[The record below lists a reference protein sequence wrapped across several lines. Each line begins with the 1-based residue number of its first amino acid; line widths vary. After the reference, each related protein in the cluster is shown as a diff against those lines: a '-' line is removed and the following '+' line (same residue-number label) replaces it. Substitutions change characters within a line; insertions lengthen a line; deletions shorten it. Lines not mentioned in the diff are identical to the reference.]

1 MFRALLISFLGILSI
16 ATAEPVAIQARV
28 VSVDTSAREYQV
40 ELDSAAQSALKL
52 EAVHT
57 FRVGLG
63 DAELDYSGRRVRA
76 EAVFYNK
83 LWHLER
89 IFPIDGDGAKAMRDV
104 NARLHKATATMSRR
118 SYVKQ
123 GDYLPDF
130 AMIDHD
136 GRFLQIRELQGKAFV
151 LNFIFTRCTVP
162 TMCPASTTRMSDL
175 QTAAAE
181 AGLDNLHFV
190 TITFDPTFDS
200 PGILRQYA
208 DGYGLDLANFHLLT
222 GTNEVVQDLLRQF
235 GILTMEED
243 GTINHTMATLLVD
256 AAGRVAFRK
265 EGSSWTA
272 AEFMKA
278 AKEL

>member
-1 MFRALLISFLGILSI
+1 MLRALLISLLGVLSI
-16 ATAEPVAIQARV
+16 AAAEPVAIEGRV
-28 VSVDTSAREYQV
+28 VSVDEAAREYQV
-40 ELDSAAQSALKL
+40 ELDSEAQSGLDL
-52 EAVHT
+52 EAFHT

-83 LWHLER
+83 RWHLER
-89 IFPIDGDGAKAMRDV
+89 IFPIDGAGAKAMRDV
-104 NARLHKATATMSRR
+104 NERLHKATATMSRR

-130 AMIDHD
+130 AMIDQD

-181 AGLDNLHFV
+181 AGLDDLHFV

-208 DGYGLDLANFHLLT
+208 NGYGIDLANFHLLT
-222 GTNEVVQDLLRQF
+222 GTEEVVQDLLRQF

-256 AAGRVAFRK
+256 VTGRVAFRK
-265 EGSSWTA
+265 EGSSWTS

-278 AKEL
+278 AKKL